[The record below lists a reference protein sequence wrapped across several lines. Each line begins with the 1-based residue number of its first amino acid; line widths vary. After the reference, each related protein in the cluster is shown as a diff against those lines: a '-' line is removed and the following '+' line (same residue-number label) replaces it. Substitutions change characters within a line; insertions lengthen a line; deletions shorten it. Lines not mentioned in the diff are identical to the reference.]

1 MSIAGNSLDHLSV
14 PAARLGFI
22 AARPRWVAVA
32 VVVGLTALGWLW
44 LALLS
49 GQGISAWAT
58 LCSPQTGPD
67 HIAVNAVVL
76 LLMWSAMVLAMM
88 VPSAA
93 PMILTY
99 AEIADTAA
107 RQGQSVVSPFLLA
120 AGYIVTWLGFA
131 AAAAAAQLG
140 VARLGLFD
148 LGAAGTDLM
157 FAGVLFTGAGLYQ
170 FSTLKQ
176 ACVRLCRHP
185 FQFFFMNWSTTPPG
199 VFRLGLRQG
208 AHCVGCCWAMM
219 TLMLA
224 AGAMN
229 AVWMVALAIVMTI
242 EKMTGDKMT
251 RGVGIALLSLG
262 IAFVLSGFWIF
273 GMENFP

>member
-1 MSIAGNSLDHLSV
+1 MSIAGNSLQHLSAS
-14 PAARLGFI
+14 AARLGFI

-44 LALLS
+44 LALLA

-58 LCSPQTGPD
+58 LCNPQAGPD
-67 HIAVNAVVL
+67 NIAVSAIVL

-88 VPSAA
+88 LPSAA

-107 RQGQSVVSPFLLA
+107 RQGQSVVSPFVLA
-120 AGYIVTWLGFA
+120 VGYIVTWLGFA

-140 VARLGLFD
+140 FGRLGLFG
-148 LGAAGTDLM
+148 LGAAGTDLV
-157 FAGVLFTGAGLYQ
+157 FAGLLFTGAGVYQ

-176 ACVRLCRHP
+176 ACVRLCRQP
-185 FQFFFMNWSTTPPG
+185 FQFFFMNWSTTSSG

-219 TLMLA
+219 TLMLV
-224 AGAMN
+224 AGGMN
-229 AVWMVALAIVMTI
+229 AVWMVVLAIVMTI

-251 RGVGIALLSLG
+251 RGIGVALLSLG
-262 IAFVLSGFWIF
+262 IVFVLSGFWIF
-273 GMENFP
+273 GMERIP